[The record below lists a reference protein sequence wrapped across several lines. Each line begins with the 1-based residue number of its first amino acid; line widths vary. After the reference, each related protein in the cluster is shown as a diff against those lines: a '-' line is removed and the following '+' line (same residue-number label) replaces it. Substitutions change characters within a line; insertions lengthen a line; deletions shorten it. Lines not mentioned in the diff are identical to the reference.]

1 MPIAASNSMGTAP
14 SGAHPLAKAA
24 PSTAH
29 AFIPSAGLLPIALP
43 SRRPSKNRSCAIA
56 SLVPGRGG
64 ALSSFPPAACGIFT
78 LDLGVHAEYFSGSRN
93 SRERDRDQRD
103 SRSGSGGPERQQG
116 VLGGAPAL
124 RHQRL
129 LAPRALE
136 GAAPGL
142 ARPAHHAR
150 RRPRHQGAAAPQPR
164 AQPRSGA
171 RAPARAR
178 RARGGRAAAT
188 QADPADPELAE
199 KAPRKQD
206 QARTGQEAA
215 RQDPLRRRLTNPG
228 SPPAQGRRV
237 YWVLQLLL
245 LLQPLGLSSTIVCAS
260 VAPAP
265 AWPRR
270 RQTHPSTPFVPEEAM
285 TRILTRLALA
295 AAVSLP
301 IAATAAEYMEKTPF
315 QLSRA
320 FSTGVITDGGR
331 IVWVA
336 GQTATRDNDGK
347 DIANNFEA
355 QVKQVFSQID
365 QVLKR
370 AGGSLANVVQM
381 TVFIKESR
389 YGDRFVE
396 MRKDMFQ
403 NGNYPGSALIT
414 VTNFARPGIEIEIQ
428 SVGVIGDR
436 CSGEHPCSAEGQAKK
451 K

>member
-1 MPIAASNSMGTAP
+1 
-14 SGAHPLAKAA
+14 
-24 PSTAH
+24 
-29 AFIPSAGLLPIALP
+29 
-43 SRRPSKNRSCAIA
+43 
-56 SLVPGRGG
+56 
-64 ALSSFPPAACGIFT
+64 
-78 LDLGVHAEYFSGSRN
+78 
-93 SRERDRDQRD
+93 
-103 SRSGSGGPERQQG
+103 
-116 VLGGAPAL
+116 
-124 RHQRL
+124 
-129 LAPRALE
+129 
-136 GAAPGL
+136 
-142 ARPAHHAR
+142 
-150 RRPRHQGAAAPQPR
+150 
-164 AQPRSGA
+164 
-171 RAPARAR
+171 
-178 RARGGRAAAT
+178 
-188 QADPADPELAE
+188 
-199 KAPRKQD
+199 
-206 QARTGQEAA
+206 
-215 RQDPLRRRLTNPG
+215 
-228 SPPAQGRRV
+228 
-237 YWVLQLLL
+237 
-245 LLQPLGLSSTIVCAS
+245 
-260 VAPAP
+260 
-265 AWPRR
+265 
-270 RQTHPSTPFVPEEAM
+270 M
-285 TRILTRLALA
+285 TRMLTRLVLA
-295 AAVSLP
+295 AAVSPP

-320 FSTGVITDGGR
+320 FSPGVITDGGR

-436 CSGEHPCSAEGQAKK
+436 CSGDHPCSAEGQAKK